1 MKTTRDLVFPQKAVW
16 RGATREHPPSGAV
29 TEAQRSQ
36 TAFCAKTL
44 RAAVLLAVVDSA
56 LKARCGDSRASSPR
70 LWPKSLAAR
79 PLVVFKQA
87 LRPATARPAFTHS
100 LIRTSPVVFRLRRN
114 TDKTT
119 FHLVTGHRPLAI
131 ESRNLFKESAL
142 HSIATP
148 FDRSGGGLSLESR
161 PEPAFR
167 KDYPVVRAALISR
180 MSQARAWDQ

>member
-1 MKTTRDLVFPQKAVW
+1 MLIPKVRHFGYNILISNNLRFIKGSILNHAVKT
-16 RGATREHPPSGAV
+16 PSP
-29 TEAQRSQ
+29 
-36 TAFCAKTL
+36 
-44 RAAVLLAVVDSA
+44 AA
-56 LKARCGDSRASSPR
+56 
-70 LWPKSLAAR
+70 
-79 PLVVFKQA
+79 
-87 LRPATARPAFTHS
+87 ARPAFTDSLIRSFTHS
-100 LIRTSPVVFRLRRN
+100 LIQTSPVVFRLRRN

-167 KDYPVVRAALISR
+167 KDYPVVRAAFISW
-180 MSQARAWDQ
+180 MSQARA